1 MSGWLHGL
9 FGTANLRWRLGVVGF
24 ALAVG
29 FWTLAS
35 TASVTKSAALH
46 TAPVAIEH
54 QGAPE
59 RVVLMFID
67 SLASDI
73 ATNTRRMPVLAR
85 LAAEGASFEVEP
97 CRDQLTYL
105 CLRAT
110 LTGRDDSSLL
120 AISDNFRPSHEGP
133 AETLLSALAAERR
146 GAVVVGSPD
155 FHPYRRWLLSEH
167 EIDKRDETPER
178 ILKEYEAVKSS
189 GAQLVILSLTSG
201 DMTAHAHGVGSPQ
214 YYEVFTRLD
223 SAVGAIAAAL
233 EPGTSLVVFGDHGHD
248 AQGRHLPGT
257 ASKTW
262 AVYHGPAFRAG
273 AKAAMRLT
281 DHRALLGVLLGLP
294 TEAIY
299 RGPALDSLF
308 EPAWVAR
315 VLSGR
320 VPQLQAPSSPRP
332 AAVTQRWLSLLGLL
346 SCAVLGAWV
355 VLSREPRQR
364 RAWFLALAGGA
375 ALLAVVVGASFDVI
389 RTLVHD
395 HGGDGWRGICLL
407 VPLSL
412 GCGVAWLMRRARPF
426 EGVDRAPS
434 FLPSA
439 SAATVLVTLLLMLP
453 TAYYYGSRR
462 AIVLAGVVALAF
474 MLLDYWRRPIAT
486 AERWLPTL
494 ALLLTAGV
502 LISFYQVKQLGPET
516 GGAASWA
523 LDAAI
528 YTRVTW
534 LPLTLAKLVLFA
546 VLIAP
551 RAAARPV
558 DTALAALLLLTA
570 LVVELGGVRLPRA
583 VYGALFAALLLGVAG
598 AARRAPGSLFAGA
611 LLLLDHLY
619 GANTAQIA
627 PIETLLA
634 TSALLLLAWQ
644 RMRLSEPA
652 LHFASGLTVAVAF
665 YLMFWP
671 TVGFHLVGIDFGFMF
686 QWIREENYE
695 KSWLLIALGVIVKLA
710 LPLMLVIVIAAERL
724 RDQRAARVLAW
735 TLVAKVV
742 LLSLMI
748 ASYALWHDL
757 TSQVAL
763 AMLAELA
770 LLMFGVC
777 SCVAAMPG
785 HAPAGTA
792 PSSELLSSTSN
803 MPARQ

>member
-1 MSGWLHGL
+1 MNGWLRGL
-9 FGTANLRWRLGVVGF
+9 FGKANLRGRWGLAAF

-35 TASVTKSAALH
+35 TARVTKSAALH
-46 TAPVAIEH
+46 SAPVPIAH
-54 QGAPE
+54 RAAPQ

-67 SLASDI
+67 SLARDI
-73 ATNTRRMPVLAR
+73 AIDARRMPVLAR
-85 LAAEGASFEVEP
+85 LASEGASFEVEP

-133 AETLLSALAAERR
+133 AETLLSALAAQQR
-146 GAVVVGSPD
+146 GVVVVGSPD
-155 FHPYRRWLLSEH
+155 FHPYRRWLSSEH
-167 EIDKRDETPER
+167 DIGKRDETPER
-178 ILKEYEAVKSS
+178 ILKEYRAVASS
-189 GAQLVILSLTSG
+189 GAQLVIFSLTSG

-214 YYEVFTRLD
+214 YYEAFTRLD
-223 SAVGAIAAAL
+223 SAVGAIAGAL

-273 AKAAMRLT
+273 AKAAMRIT
-281 DHRALLGVLLGLP
+281 DHRALLGVLLGVP

-299 RGPALDSLF
+299 QGPALASLL
-308 EPAWVAR
+308 EPAWVANA
-315 VLSGR
+315 LGGS
-320 VPQLQAPSSPRP
+320 VPELQAPASPPPTATTLRWSS
-332 AAVTQRWLSLLGLL
+332 ALGLL
-346 SCAVLGAWV
+346 LCTIAASW
-355 VLSREPRQR
+355 
-364 RAWFLALAGGA
+364 LALAGQRRRGPLVALAGLA
-375 ALLAVVVGASFDVI
+375 AVLALAVGVGFDVI

-407 VPLSL
+407 VPLLL
-412 GCGVAWLMRRARPF
+412 GCGVAWLLRRGSPF
-426 EGVDRAPS
+426 ADASGASSWLQR
-434 FLPSA
+434 A

-462 AIVLAGVVALAF
+462 AIVLAGVAALVF
-474 MLLDYWRRPIAT
+474 MLLDYLRRPVA
-486 AERWLPTL
+486 ARERWLPIL
-494 ALLLTAGV
+494 ALLLSAGV
-502 LISFYQVKQLGPET
+502 LVSFYQVKQLGPET

-523 LDAAI
+523 LDAAV
-528 YTRVTW
+528 YTRANW
-534 LPLTLAKLVLFA
+534 LPLILAKLVLFA
-546 VLIAP
+546 LLIAP
-551 RAAARPV
+551 RAAAHPV
-558 DTALAALLLLTA
+558 DTAIAAALLLTCLA
-570 LVVELGGVRLPRA
+570 VELGGLRLPRVA
-583 VYGALFAALLLGVAG
+583 YAAAFATLLVGVVGGAW
-598 AARRAPGSLFAGA
+598 RAPGSLLAAA

-619 GANTAQIA
+619 GVSRAQIA
-627 PIETLLA
+627 PIEALLA
-634 TSALLLLAWQ
+634 TTALSLLAWQ

-652 LHFASGLTVAVAF
+652 LRWASGLTVAVAF

-671 TVGFHLVGIDFGFMF
+671 TVGFHLVGIDFAFMF
-686 QWIREENYE
+686 EWIPAENYE

-710 LPLMLVIVIAAERL
+710 LPLVLVIAVAAPRL
-724 RDQRAARVLAW
+724 RDPRAALVVLS
-735 TLVAKVV
+735 TLAAKVA

-777 SCVAAMPG
+777 SCVAAMPSRQ
-785 HAPAGTA
+785 HSAGA
-792 PSSELLSSTSN
+792 PSSEPLSSSPSMPTS
-803 MPARQ
+803 R